1 MSQIARHAS
10 RRQMNGAGLVDVVV
24 RGWQRT
30 FHTNTAA
37 AVKFRTTDA
46 VSAAHGGIT
55 NTTSN
60 HRWNLRRYSRTTDRY
75 DDGGSGGGFES
86 SRVAPGKPS
95 DATGQNR
102 NAPSTT
108 LYANSGGKDSDVISV
123 RGKILSNTVLSRQ
136 HMTPE
141 IALHLITPDCAIYHQ
156 PVGAGHHNSDNSG
169 ADTGFSADPFWGF
182 FWPGGQA
189 LTRFIL
195 DTGHVFRGKTVL
207 EVGCGC
213 GASAIAALLVGA
225 TRVIANDID
234 PVALQATLLNAE
246 RNGITG
252 NRLVV
257 SSDNLI
263 GQGADET
270 HQTVDRCE
278 VVLIGDL
285 FYDTEIA
292 ADLHPWI
299 QRLARAGAEIY
310 IGDPGRHGI
319 TETGVLSQMELR
331 ARYEL
336 PANVCLENSGFS
348 HANVWQFRLPSDE
361 A

>member
-55 NTTSN
+55 NTTSK
-60 HRWNLRRYSRTTDRY
+60 RWNLRRYSRTTDRY
-75 DDGGSGGGFES
+75 DGSGRFES

-95 DATGQNR
+95 DATGQ

-156 PVGAGHHNSDNSG
+156 PVGANSG

-225 TRVIANDID
+225 TRVTANDID

-270 HQTVDRCE
+270 HQPVDRCE

-348 HANVWQFRLPSDE
+348 HANVWQLRLPSDE

>member
-1 MSQIARHAS
+1 MPL
-10 RRQMNGAGLVDVVV
+10 N
-24 RGWQRT
+24 
-30 FHTNTAA
+30 
-37 AVKFRTTDA
+37 
-46 VSAAHGGIT
+46 
-55 NTTSN
+55 
-60 HRWNLRRYSRTTDRY
+60 
-75 DDGGSGGGFES
+75 
-86 SRVAPGKPS
+86 
-95 DATGQNR
+95 
-102 NAPSTT
+102 NAEE
-108 LYANSGGKDSDVISV
+108 DSHVISV
-123 RGKILSNTVLSRQ
+123 RRKILSNTVLSRQ

-156 PVGAGHHNSDNSG
+156 PVGADHSTSC

-182 FWPGGQA
+182 YWPGGQA

-195 DTGHVFRGKTVL
+195 DTDHVFRGKSVL

-213 GASAIAALLVGA
+213 GASTIAALMVGA
-225 TRVIANDID
+225 NQVTANDID
-234 PVALQATLLNAE
+234 PVALQATILNAKL
-246 RNGITG
+246 NGITD

-263 GQGADET
+263 GEGADAR
-270 HQTVDRCE
+270 TVDRCE

-299 QRLARAGAEIY
+299 QRLARAGAEIF

-319 TETGVLSQMELR
+319 TETGVLRHMELC

-348 HANVWQFRLPSDE
+348 HANVWKFRLASPE
-361 A
+361 AECP

>member
-1 MSQIARHAS
+1 M
-10 RRQMNGAGLVDVVV
+10 
-24 RGWQRT
+24 
-30 FHTNTAA
+30 
-37 AVKFRTTDA
+37 
-46 VSAAHGGIT
+46 
-55 NTTSN
+55 
-60 HRWNLRRYSRTTDRY
+60 Y
-75 DDGGSGGGFES
+75 
-86 SRVAPGKPS
+86 PC
-95 DATGQNR
+95 
-102 NAPSTT
+102 STED
-108 LYANSGGKDSDVISV
+108 NSDVISV

-156 PVGAGHHNSDNSG
+156 PVGAGHNSSG
-169 ADTGFSADPFWGF
+169 ADTGFPADPFWGF

-195 DTGHVFRGKTVL
+195 DTGHIFRGKTVL

-213 GASAIAALLVGA
+213 GASAIAALMVEA
-225 TRVIANDID
+225 TQVIANDID

-252 NRLVV
+252 NRLAV

-263 GQGADET
+263 SQGADT
-270 HQTVDRCE
+270 QTVDRCE

-299 QRLARAGAEIY
+299 QRLARAGAEIF

-319 TETGVLSQMELR
+319 TETGVLSHMELR

-348 HANVWQFRLPSDE
+348 HANVWQFRLPIDE
-361 A
+361 TCPGK